1 LLTGKFDGSESFSRG
16 DFRAGWSREYLQ
28 EQAARVDALKFLI
41 RPDRTLAQAAL
52 HFVLAQ
58 PGVSTVVVGCK
69 TPQHTDENFSAT
81 LAPPLTEEELERVRR
96 VAGRKA

>member
-1 LLTGKFDGSESFSRG
+1 
-16 DFRAGWSREYLQ
+16 
-28 EQAARVDALKFLI
+28 
-41 RPDRTLAQAAL
+41 
-52 HFVLAQ
+52 
-58 PGVSTVVVGCK
+58 VVVGCK